1 MTDHLG
7 EVLQLVAKA
16 LNVSPEAIDP
26 DANLFADFGF
36 DSLGLFEL
44 MVKLE
49 ESHGV
54 RFNETDLHSLQTARL
69 VAEYLERLIDNQSLA
84 AGGAAPVKV

>member
-1 MTDHLG
+1 VTDHLG
-7 EVLQLVAKA
+7 EVCQLLAKA
-16 LNVSPEAIDP
+16 LDVSPEAIDP

-54 RFNETDLHSLQTARL
+54 RFDETDLHRLQTAGL
-69 VAEYLERLIDNQSLA
+69 VAEYLERLIHSHSLA
-84 AGGAAPVKV
+84 ARGVVPVKV